1 MFTPPSQ
8 YSVNK
13 RTTSCFPAEVCRI
26 FAPYAGRTPGN
37 RNRCTTT
44 ARRRSSYTRSYFC
57 LDNTDQ
63 MVVPTRGEKETLN
76 AAGLG
81 EQRLT
86 FLGNYC
92 VFHVVW
98 PLWTCFW
105 GTYLFVSSVTI
116 TYNSNDGIKKMWIS
130 FALNSFYRW
139 WRQCRGVQM
148 SHSDSLPQTQWLWGV
163 WDFKSVRDDQE
174 QKAFCDALPKH
185 RVYHQIHQEPH

>member
-105 GTYLFVSSVTI
+105 GTYIFVSSVTI
-116 TYNSNDGIKKMWIS
+116 TYNSNDGIKKNVDVICSKFFLQVMKTVQRSSNVTFWQPTP
-130 FALNSFYRW
+130 NSMTVGGLRF
-139 WRQCRGVQM
+139 
-148 SHSDSLPQTQWLWGV
+148 
-163 WDFKSVRDDQE
+163 
-174 QKAFCDALPKH
+174 
-185 RVYHQIHQEPH
+185 